1 MAHARPGTSVGRKAP
16 FYGFSHTIVSNKI
29 ESRAR
34 QIMIQRQRHGRVV
47 RDSGFVS
54 NVLTVGETHPANP
67 FVQHRLHIPFAKLLF
82 EGTRMETLRILG
94 DPWFDSGWA
103 LDMQEIVDR

>member
-1 MAHARPGTSVGRKAP
+1 
-16 FYGFSHTIVSNKI
+16 
-29 ESRAR
+29 
-34 QIMIQRQRHGRVV
+34 MIQRQRHGRVV

-82 EGTRMETLRILG
+82 ERTRDG
-94 DPWFDSGWA
+94 DPAHFRDAWFDSGWA